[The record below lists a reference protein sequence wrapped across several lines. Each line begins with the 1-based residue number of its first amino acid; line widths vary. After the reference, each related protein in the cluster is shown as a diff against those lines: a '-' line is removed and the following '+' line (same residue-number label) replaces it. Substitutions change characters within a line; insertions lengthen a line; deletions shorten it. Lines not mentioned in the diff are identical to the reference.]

1 MYNVNNYYKN
11 ILLICIIICPVFG
24 SYISNDQ
31 LKDKE
36 QKNTGE
42 DKTIDADKEINSTS
56 ISSIFLKIYTGS
68 KEQNKALIKA
78 GGFEGVS
85 IVDALKAIGANSDYE
100 SRKILYQ
107 DTFTKLS
114 EGSNDIE
121 NKLLKRENKEL
132 QQICYMYI
140 DSNFMG
146 LPIFINENFVGTT
159 PIEKPIKLEYGQYK
173 IWCVPPVSEKL
184 HDGNT
189 LYFDGNVV
197 SFITINT
204 EVQSHF
210 IDISQKIK

>member
-146 LPIFINENFVGTT
+146 LPIFINENFSRH
-159 PIEKPIKLEYGQYK
+159 Y
-173 IWCVPPVSEKL
+173 S
-184 HDGNT
+184 N
-189 LYFDGNVV
+189 
-197 SFITINT
+197 
-204 EVQSHF
+204 
-210 IDISQKIK
+210 